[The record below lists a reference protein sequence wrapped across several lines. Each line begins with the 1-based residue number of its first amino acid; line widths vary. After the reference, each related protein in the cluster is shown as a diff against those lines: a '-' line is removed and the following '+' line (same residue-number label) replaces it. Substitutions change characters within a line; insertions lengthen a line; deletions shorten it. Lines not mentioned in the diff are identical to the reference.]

1 MAKTIDKRHGGAY
14 DRGSADAY
22 YRRPFDPHYYV
33 AGTYYSLRVELED
46 MSADELADY
55 GQGFK
60 DQKASGNSKS

>member
-33 AGTYYSLRVELED
+33 AGTYASPRVELKD
-46 MSADELADY
+46 MSADELAEY
-55 GQGFK
+55 SQGFK
-60 DQKASGNSKS
+60 NQQLRKNK